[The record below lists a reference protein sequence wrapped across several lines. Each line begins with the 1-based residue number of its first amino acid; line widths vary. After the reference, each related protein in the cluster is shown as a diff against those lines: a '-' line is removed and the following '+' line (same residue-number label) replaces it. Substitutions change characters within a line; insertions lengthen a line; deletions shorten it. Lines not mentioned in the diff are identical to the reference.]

1 MLPIYLKDRDFTPP
15 DDPIYYLL
23 TKDGLFLVKRTPFFE
38 AAVPARASPGW
49 SRGAEVRLTAPP
61 LPADLL
67 LQAVAFFRAVYSRY
81 KSEAVALLAWREAGR
96 TYELVIP
103 HQTVGGGH
111 CDYEVRDFPG
121 RPHPPGHHPQPRR
134 DRGLPFGR
142 DDADERHE
150 DGFHLTVG
158 NIDGDLTLA
167 CSVVVQG
174 SGLYPPG
181 KPLLP
186 LPHPLGPA
194 PPEEDWADVVDRRS
208 PPSPAHRIRDVRRS
222 SQLFSFNF
230 SLGSP
235 INMKRSG
242 STDFPRQGKIFVFT

>member
-1 MLPIYLKDRDFTPP
+1 MLPIYLKDRDFTAP
-15 DDPIYYLL
+15 DEPIYYLL

-38 AAVPARASPGW
+38 AAVPVVGIPWLEPMEPGIK
-49 SRGAEVRLTAPP
+49 LTAPHL

-81 KSEAVALLAWREAGR
+81 KSEAVALLAWREAGG

-111 CDYEVRDFPG
+111 CDYEVRDFPA
-121 RPHPPGHHPQPRR
+121 
-134 DRGLPFGR
+134 GLTRLGTIHSHAGIEAFHSER
-142 DDADERHE
+142 DDSDERHE

-174 SGLYPPG
+174 YRGYLPPESLFSPYPIPWAAAPG
-181 KPLLP
+181 KRTLP
-186 LPHPLGPA
+186 RSWPK
-194 PPEEDWADVVDRRS
+194 RS
-208 PPSPAHRIRDVRRS
+208 PPCPAPS
-222 SQLFSFNF
+222 SSAPKGSGQLSAFSF
-230 SLGSP
+230 
-235 INMKRSG
+235 
-242 STDFPRQGKIFVFT
+242 

>member
-1 MLPIYLKDRDFTPP
+1 MLPIYLKDRDFTAP
-15 DDPIYYLL
+15 DEPIYYLL

-38 AAVPARASPGW
+38 AALPAAGIPWLEPMTPGIK
-49 SRGAEVRLTAPP
+49 LTTPP

-81 KSEAVALLAWREAGR
+81 QSEAVALLAWREAGR

-111 CDYEVRDFPG
+111 CDYQVRDFPA
-121 RPHPPGHHPQPRR
+121 
-134 DRGLPFGR
+134 GLTRLGTIHSHAGIEAFHSER

-150 DGFHLTVG
+150 DGFHVTVG

-174 SGLYPPG
+174 HRGVLPPASLFTPYPIPWTAG
-181 KPLLP
+181 PPEADFAEVVNEKVTP
-186 LPHPLGPA
+186 LPRPIEFGP
-194 PPEEDWADVVDRRS
+194 
-208 PPSPAHRIRDVRRS
+208 
-222 SQLFSFNF
+222 
-230 SLGSP
+230 
-235 INMKRSG
+235 
-242 STDFPRQGKIFVFT
+242 